1 MVPRSILAF
10 FGRSQNWLFP
20 TSVILLAIMAG
31 TINAI
36 SQGII
41 DKILTSKSTFNI
53 LSQIPYEKL
62 NMRINHM
69 ILYMDR
75 KLSNKSSMHLQPLF
89 NGTICNLLNQV
100 ANCSR
105 ALIHQWKVLKNAL
118 SAHAGLGKYRVY

>member
-41 DKILTSKSTFNI
+41 DKILTSKSPIQHPISNTVW
-53 LSQIPYEKL
+53 EK
-62 NMRINHM
+62 
-69 ILYMDR
+69 
-75 KLSNKSSMHLQPLF
+75 
-89 NGTICNLLNQV
+89 
-100 ANCSR
+100 
-105 ALIHQWKVLKNAL
+105 
-118 SAHAGLGKYRVY
+118 

>member
-75 KLSNKSSMHLQPLF
+75 KLSNKSSMHLQPHFKRYYL
-89 NGTICNLLNQV
+89 
-100 ANCSR
+100 
-105 ALIHQWKVLKNAL
+105 
-118 SAHAGLGKYRVY
+118 